1 MQKMDEYGPL
11 RSFFDWISENHQ
23 PRTITNPGHH
33 TLVRRTNRNF
43 PNSIFRRISVYWVE
57 ENDKKMTKNEK

>member
-11 RSFFDWISENHQ
+11 RSFIDWISGNHQ
-23 PRTITNPGHH
+23 PRAITNLGHH

-43 PNSIFRRISVYWVE
+43 PNFIFGRFSVYLVK
-57 ENDKKMTKNEK
+57 ENDKKMKKNKK